1 MDISYRWLKVLA
13 PSLEDAPERV
23 AERLAMYGAPVDEM
37 VPLGAGLDGLVVGR
51 VLETRAHPDA
61 DRLSVCRVDSGGEPL
76 EVVCGAPNV
85 RQGALYPFAP
95 VGTMLPGGQ
104 AIRAAEIRGVTSQGM
119 LCSERELGLGRDHT
133 GIMELR
139 GDFRPGTPLI
149 DALGLDDVRLVVD
162 VTPNRPDLL
171 SHLGVAREL
180 APGGVAGL
188 VLPSIPDDTGA
199 AAQVAD
205 LSVRRATDAA
215 MADGV
220 PVRIED
226 PAGCPRYIAAVVR
239 GVRVAPSP
247 EWLASRLRAAGLR
260 SINNVVDA
268 TNYVLLELGQP
279 LHAFDLDRLDGPEIR
294 VRRAQAGERIVTL
307 DGEKHTLSGS
317 MVVIADAQRPVAVA
331 GVMGGADSE
340 VDDGTTDVLLECA
353 LFDPKS
359 IRATRNALG
368 MSTDASYRF
377 ERGVDVEGMERAARR
392 AVELILALAGG
403 TLAPEAADVYPNEE
417 GAPIVSLRPSRV
429 ARVLG
434 AEVGVVAIVD
444 YLEPLGFEAV
454 ERGTDRVDFRVPG
467 YRRYDVAREVDLIEE
482 VARRLGY
489 DVFPDTLNAF
499 RPSAVPDD
507 PLLDFQDRL
516 RSRMVAAGFLEARHV
531 PFVPAAEGD
540 VELLHPLSQ
549 EESRLRRELTPRLVR
564 AVEANFAH
572 GVREVRLFELGTV
585 FGPGVPG
592 EQPREAVRVA
602 AVFTG
607 ARHARHWSG
616 EAESFDVW
624 DLKGVMDRL
633 AEMLGVEG
641 GAPLETSRRSG
652 KGASG
657 AAAHGQAEPAA
668 SLLTPPGS
676 VLEGDG
682 LFLLQSDGVT
692 IGVAGRVR
700 EDVLDAPAWAAP
712 VWAMEA
718 TLTDAMLRP
727 DVPRYQPLPAFPPIE
742 RDLALLVPDSL
753 PAERVGTTA
762 RDAAGDLLEDVRVF
776 DVYRGKGVPD
786 GQRSIA
792 FRLRFRS
799 PERTLTDD
807 DADAAVKRVLKRL
820 QEELGVRR
828 RG

>member
-1 MDISYRWLKVLA
+1 MDISYRWLKALA
-13 PSLEDAPERV
+13 PSLDDGPERV

-37 VPLGAGLDGLVVGR
+37 VPLGAGLDDVVVGR

-61 DRLSVCRVDSGGEPL
+61 DRLSVCRVDAGGDPV

-95 VGTMLPGGQ
+95 VGATLPGGL
-104 AIRAAEIRGVTSQGM
+104 AIRAAKIRGVTSQGM
-119 LCSERELGLGRDHT
+119 LCSERELALGRDHA

-139 GDFRPGTPLI
+139 GGFEPGTALI

-180 APGGVAGL
+180 APGGAADVS
-188 VLPSIPDDTGA
+188 LPAIPDDSGA
-199 AAQVAD
+199 AAQAAD
-205 LSVRRATDAA
+205 LTFRRTADAGVT
-215 MADGV
+215 DGV
-220 PVRIED
+220 SVSIED
-226 PAGCPRYIAAVVR
+226 PAGCPRYMAAILR

-260 SINNVVDA
+260 PINNVVDA

-279 LHAFDLDRLDGPEIR
+279 LHAFDLARLQGPEIR
-294 VRRAQAGERIVTL
+294 VRRAQAGDRIVTL
-307 DGEKHTLSGS
+307 DGEKRPLSDR

-331 GVMGGADSE
+331 GVMGGEDSE
-340 VDDGTTDVLLECA
+340 VDEATTDVFLECA

-403 TLAPEAADVYPNEE
+403 TLATEAADVYPREE
-417 GAPIVSLRPSRV
+417 DAPVVSLRPSRV
-429 ARVLG
+429 SRVLG
-434 AEVGVVAIVD
+434 AAVDDAAIVD
-444 YLEPLGFEAV
+444 YLRPLGFEPV
-454 ERGTDRVDFRVPG
+454 ERGTDRIEFRVPG
-467 YRRYDVAREVDLIEE
+467 YRRYDVSREVDLIEE
-482 VARRLGY
+482 VARRHGY
-489 DVFPDTLNAF
+489 DVFPDTLHPF

-507 PLLDFQDRL
+507 PMLAFHDRL
-516 RSRMVAAGFLEARHV
+516 RAALVAAGFMEARHV
-531 PFVPAAEGD
+531 PFVPAADGD
-540 VELLHPLSQ
+540 VQLLHPLSQ
-549 EESRLRRELTPRLVR
+549 EESHLRRELTPRLVR
-564 AVEANFAH
+564 AVASNFAH
-572 GVREVRLFELGTV
+572 GVRDVRLFELGTV
-585 FGPGVPG
+585 FAPGTPG
-592 EQPREAVRVA
+592 AQPAEAVRVA

-607 ARHARHWSG
+607 ARQAPHWSG

-624 DLKGVMDRL
+624 DVKGMLDRL
-633 AEMLGVEG
+633 AEVLGVDRCAPAEASPASPPTEP
-641 GAPLETSRRSG
+641 GA
-652 KGASG
+652 
-657 AAAHGQAEPAA
+657 
-668 SLLTPPGS
+668 LLTPRGS
-676 VLEGDG
+676 LLADGG
-682 LFLLQSDGVT
+682 LFMLRSGDETVG
-692 IGVAGRVR
+692 IAGRVR
-700 EDVLDAPAWAAP
+700 EDALDAPAWAAP

-718 TLTDAMLRP
+718 TLTDSMAESEIQQYR
-727 DVPRYQPLPAFPPIE
+727 PLPAFPPIE
-742 RDLALLVPDSL
+742 RDLALLVPDAL
-753 PAERVGTTA
+753 AADRVGTTA
-762 RDAAGDLLEDVRVF
+762 REAAGDLLEDVRVF

-807 DADAAVKRVLKRL
+807 DADAAVARVLKRL
-820 QEELGVRR
+820 EEELGVRR